1 MFAKALQKGAL
12 QLIRALTPLLLLPF
26 SALAA
31 NLEIGEEI
39 NEVCAGCHGEYAEG
53 GKEGE
58 YPRLAGLPEQYIANE
73 LRRFKSRERLNHPM
87 VPYTKERELPEE
99 DLLDVSAYLPTI
111 QLYSRLPP
119 IDKENFN
126 AYERLL
132 QSKKLLNVRRIEG
145 DYPAGKKIYRRD
157 CSSCHGRKGEGKI
170 EKGIPLLAGQYS
182 AYLLKQIQA
191 YQRGERIHDN
201 EEQSDSIFRE
211 YSSQQI
217 HDLLAYLS
225 ILDDD

>member
-1 MFAKALQKGAL
+1 MEGIKQTF
-12 QLIRALTPLLLLPF
+12 RAMAIVVV
-26 SALAA
+26 SGISSAA

-58 YPRLAGLPEQYIANE
+58 YPRLAGLPEKYIAEE

-87 VPYTKERELPEE
+87 IPYTKERELPEE

-111 QLYSRLPP
+111 QLYSKLPP
-119 IDKENFN
+119 IDEENFD

-132 QSKKLLNVRRIEG
+132 LSKKLLTIPRLEG
-145 DYPAGKKIYRRD
+145 DVNAGEKLYNQE
-157 CSSCHGRKGEGKI
+157 CASCHGRHGEGKP
-170 EKGIPLLAGQYS
+170 KKSIPLLTGQYS
-182 AYLLKQIQA
+182 AYLLKQIFA
-191 YQRGERIHDN
+191 YRDGNRVHDN
-201 EEQSDSIFRE
+201 EETNESLFNE
-211 YSSQQI
+211 YSEEDI
-217 HDLLAYLS
+217 HNLLAYLS

>member
-1 MFAKALQKGAL
+1 MN
-12 QLIRALTPLLLLPF
+12 RALSVFFSLLISSPL
-26 SALAA
+26 SAA

-58 YPRLAGLPEQYIANE
+58 YPRLAGLPTKYIENE
-73 LRRFKSRERLNHPM
+73 LRRFKSKERLNHPM

-99 DLLDVSAYLPTI
+99 DLLDVSAYLTTI
-111 QLYSRLPP
+111 ELYSKLPP
-119 IDKENFN
+119 IDDENFN

-132 QSKKLLNVRRIEG
+132 LSKKLLNVRRIDG
-145 DYPAGKKIYRRD
+145 DYNAGEQLYKRD
-157 CSSCHGRKGEGKI
+157 CSSCHGRNGGGKTH
-170 EKGIPLLAGQYS
+170 KDIPLLAGQYTN
-182 AYLLKQIQA
+182 YLLKQIQS
-191 YQRGERIHDN
+191 YQSGERVHDN
-201 EEQSDSIFRE
+201 ESPSDSIFLD
-211 YSSQQI
+211 YNQQQI

>member
-1 MFAKALQKGAL
+1 MERIKQTLTAITIV
-12 QLIRALTPLLLLPF
+12 LI
-26 SALAA
+26 SSVSSAA

-58 YPRLAGLPEQYIANE
+58 YPRLAGLPEKYIAEE
-73 LRRFKSRERLNHPM
+73 LRRFKSHERLNHPM

-111 QLYSRLPP
+111 QLYSKLPP
-119 IDKENFN
+119 IDKENFD

-132 QSKKLLNVRRIEG
+132 LSKKLITIPRFEG
-145 DYPAGKKIYRRD
+145 DVSAGEKLYNQE
-157 CSSCHGRKGEGKI
+157 CASCHGRRGEGKL
-170 EKGIPLLAGQYS
+170 KKSIPLLTGQYS
-182 AYLLKQIQA
+182 SYLLKQISA
-191 YQRGERIHDN
+191 YRDGNRVHDN
-201 EEQSDSIFRE
+201 EEPNESLFNE
-211 YSSQQI
+211 YSEEDL
-217 HDLLAYLS
+217 HNLLAYLS

>member
-1 MFAKALQKGAL
+1 MEGIKQTLTAITIAL
-12 QLIRALTPLLLLPF
+12 ISIT
-26 SALAA
+26 SSAA

-58 YPRLAGLPEQYIANE
+58 YPRLAGLPEKYIAEE
-73 LRRFKSRERLNHPM
+73 LRRFKSHERLNHPM

-119 IDKENFN
+119 IDEENFD

-132 QSKKLLNVRRIEG
+132 LSKKLLTIPRFKG
-145 DYPAGKKIYRRD
+145 DTDAGKKLYNQECAI
-157 CSSCHGRKGEGKI
+157 CHGRRGEGKP
-170 EKGIPLLAGQYS
+170 KKSIPLLAGQYS
-182 AYLLKQIQA
+182 AYLLKQLNA
-191 YQRGERIHDN
+191 YRGGNRIHDN
-201 EEQSDSIFRE
+201 ENPNESIFSE
-211 YSSQQI
+211 YGDEDI
-217 HDLLAYLS
+217 HNLLAYLS